1 MKILVL
7 GHKGMLGHIVK
18 EVLIK
23 SKIKVHTIKKRFPNW
38 ESLMFNDIDFII
50 NCIGAIP
57 QKTKNFDINWEIP
70 IWLENNTNCKIIHP
84 STDCEID
91 NDDYGNSKRKAA
103 DYIKSKGT
111 KTKMIQTS
119 IIGHEIN
126 SNASLLEW
134 FLSQKNEVFGYTKAM
149 WNGNTTLEW
158 SKWCLNIINNWEDYG
173 KLSILQSNTVSK
185 YELLNLIKEIYQ
197 KDIIIQKKELG
208 KDKTL
213 KGNIKTKD
221 IKDQLIELRNWK

>member
-1 MKILVL
+1 MKILIL
-7 GHKGMLGHIVK
+7 GHKGMLGHMVK
-18 EVLIK
+18 KVLTK
-23 SKIKVHTIKKRFPNW
+23 SKFKIQTIEQKYPNW
-38 ESLMFNDIDFII
+38 DSLMFKDIDFIV

-57 QKTKNFDINWEIP
+57 QKTNKFNINWEIP

-84 STDCEID
+84 STDCEMD
-91 NDDYGNSKRKAA
+91 DDDYGNSKRKAA
-103 DYIKSKGT
+103 DFIKSKGT

-119 IIGHEIN
+119 IVGPEIN

-134 FLSQKNEVFGYTKAM
+134 FLSQEDEVFGYTKAL

-158 SKWCLNIINNWEDYG
+158 SKWCLNLINNWDDYP

-185 YELLNLIKEIYQ
+185 YKLLNLFKEIYQ
-197 KDIIIQKKELG
+197 KDIIIQKRELG

-213 KGNIKTKD
+213 KGNIKTKN
-221 IKDQLIELRNWK
+221 IEEQLWELKNLK